1 MHFFIQEIKFSW
13 MNTFVKVGLPW
24 VISIASVFYLGLKL
38 GSNSEEK
45 GQNVVVSNNQTQNQ
59 NTAKNQSFE
68 IVEENLKHFSERD
81 IMPNFSTPELPPNLV
96 RIMEGGDII
105 ERLGAFL
112 DAVRAMDKGN
122 VTDVVSA
129 FEALP
134 KGYGRHLEMKLLMRS
149 WSTIDPISA
158 LAYANESLDPK
169 SERRFGVS
177 EILAGWANRNP
188 DEAIAWAQTNST
200 DDSGVGSSLLFGV
213 IKGLAE
219 KDLDRADEVFKDL
232 PEGNA
237 RWQASTF
244 LAQKFS
250 EIGVEKAI
258 AWANQFPKSD
268 ERMRETILG
277 QIGAKLARQDIEAT
291 ARWVE
296 AMKDDKASFRIMDN
310 LLTQWVPKD
319 PARASQWVSE
329 IRENE
334 KRFHGIHQLTSRWA
348 LTDPVATAEWLNTFP
363 ASAKMDPVV
372 SEFVNRIS
380 TRDPE
385 GATGWANS
393 IVDPETKQK
402 ALNKALN
409 AWNRIDPESAKN
421 WQKVNM
427 QESK

>member
-1 MHFFIQEIKFSW
+1 
-13 MNTFVKVGLPW
+13 MNTFVKIGLPW
-24 VISIASVFYLGLKL
+24 VISIATVFYLGLKL
-38 GSNSEEK
+38 GSNSQEK
-45 GQNVVVSNNQTQNQ
+45 ERNVAVGSNQTLIQRSQ
-59 NTAKNQSFE
+59 KDQFLKIPEEAQKTISDRE
-68 IVEENLKHFSERD
+68 IVLN
-81 IMPNFSTPELPPNLV
+81 ITTPELPPNLV

-149 WSTIDPISA
+149 WSAIDPISA
-158 LAYANESLDPK
+158 LAYANETLDPK
-169 SERRFGVS
+169 SERRFGIS
-177 EILAGWANRNP
+177 EILAGWANRDPN
-188 DEAIAWAQTNST
+188 EAIAWAQENST
-200 DDSGVGSSLLFGV
+200 DDTGAGSSLLFGV

-296 AMKDDKASFRIMDN
+296 SMKDDKASFRIMDN

-319 PARASQWVSE
+319 PARASQWVSGIQE
-329 IRENE
+329 TE
-334 KRFHGIHQLTSRWA
+334 KRFHGIQQLASRWA

-385 GATGWANS
+385 GAAGWANS
-393 IVDPETKQK
+393 IVDPATKEK

-409 AWNRIDPESAKN
+409 AWNRVDPESAKN
-421 WQKVNM
+421 WQNANIQK
-427 QESK
+427 